1 MSIATAPA
9 APVASTTAKNLCH
22 VRSKEPTLELS
33 LPNYSIASSSFSLI
47 GPIRTE
53 KRDISITPYSR
64 VKHSPQKVKINSNNV
79 PNENSF
85 KFHKSMKRSNSS
97 PILQLKRQ
105 LKPLDIGVN
114 IPKVNIQPQTST
126 SVLKND
132 MNVLN
137 KSAYE
142 QKISSLKHLL
152 PELETLYRGKNGI

>member
-1 MSIATAPA
+1 M
-9 APVASTTAKNLCH
+9 
-22 VRSKEPTLELS
+22 ELS